1 MDRNPWPKWLP
12 VVFGVVVM
20 YAPTYVRL
28 ASTMWQSEEYAH
40 GPIVL
45 AVCLWL
51 LWKNRNALVEPA
63 TVPRTVSGG
72 LVFAFGLLTFVVGR
86 SLNIMLLEVGSQI
99 PVFAGLLLIL
109 IGWSA
114 IQRLWVM
121 LLFLL
126 FVVPLPGFL
135 LDTVT
140 GSLKQQ
146 VSIIV
151 EWALYHA
158 GYPVARNGVI
168 LSIGQY
174 QMEVANACSGLNS
187 MYSLSAIG
195 ILYLYLMRHI
205 SVARNVILL
214 LSLWPIA
221 FVANIFRVIAL
232 VLITYYFGDAAG
244 QGFFHGF
251 AGIALFSI
259 AIAMLFGLD
268 YVLGRAYPDRETM
281 NGHKAV

>member
-1 MDRNPWPKWLP
+1 
-12 VVFGVVVM
+12 M
-20 YAPTYVRL
+20 YIRL
-28 ASTMWQSEEYAH
+28 SNTLWQSEEYAH

-45 AVCLWL
+45 TVCLWL
-51 LWKNRNALVEPA
+51 LWKSRDALVESSP
-63 TVPRTVSGG
+63 TPRLVAGG
-72 LVFAFGLLTFVVGR
+72 IVFTFGLLAFVIGR
-86 SLNIMLLEVGSQI
+86 SLGITMLEVGSQI
-99 PVFAGLLLIL
+99 PVFTGLLLIL
-109 IGWSA
+109 VGWGA
-114 IQRLWVM
+114 IRKLWVM

-126 FVVPLPGFL
+126 FVIPLPGFL
-135 LDTVT
+135 LDTLT

-151 EWALYHA
+151 EWILYHLA
-158 GYPVARNGVI
+158 YPIARNGVI

-195 ILYLYLMRHI
+195 ILYLYLMRH
-205 SVARNVILL
+205 SGWKRNAILL
-214 LSLWPIA
+214 VSLWPIA
-221 FVANIFRVIAL
+221 FVANILRVIAL

-251 AGIALFSI
+251 AGIALFAI

-268 YVLGRAYPDRETM
+268 YLLGRAFRDGGTSDAR
-281 NGHKAV
+281 

>member
-1 MDRNPWPKWLP
+1 MDRNPWLKWFP
-12 VVFGVVVM
+12 VMFGVVVM
-20 YAPTYVRL
+20 YGPMYVRM
-28 ASTMWQSEEYAH
+28 SNGIWQSEEYAH

-51 LWKNRNALVEPA
+51 LWKNRDALVDVA
-63 TVPRTVSGG
+63 TVTRVVSGSII
-72 LVFAFGLLTFVVGR
+72 FAFGLLAFIVGR
-86 SLNIMLLEVGSQI
+86 SLGITLLEVGSQI

-114 IQRLWVM
+114 IRKLWVM

-135 LDTVT
+135 LDTLT

-151 EWALYHA
+151 EWILYHS

-195 ILYLYLMRHI
+195 ILYLYLMRHA
-205 SVARNVILL
+205 SVTRNVVLL

-221 FVANIFRVIAL
+221 FSANIFRVIAL

-268 YVLGRAYPDRETM
+268 YVLGRVYSDREAIDAR
-281 NGHKAV
+281 KVA